1 MTTEFVPGQ
10 KISAVYCTSVYKPN
24 IGGWRSERVFAELE
38 VISPGKARVIYA
50 NLDPAMSKRQRFNV
64 SNAAA
69 KEHGKI
75 KIISKLDSVEVIE

>member
-1 MTTEFVPGQ
+1 MTTEYTPGQ
-10 KISAVYCTSVYKPN
+10 KISAVYSTSVYKPN

-38 VISPGKARVIYA
+38 VISPGRAKVVFAEM
-50 NLDPAMSKRQRFNV
+50 DPAMSNRQRFNV

-69 KEHGKI
+69 KEIGKI